1 MFIFLG
7 IFKFSKTTFG
17 IIGFAEIRLTKLT
30 NNAPYRI
37 NPNNTRSKKLSQK
50 VNLYFQYIFRVYLIM
65 NNFAF

>member
-7 IFKFSKTTFG
+7 TIKFSKTTFG

-37 NPNNTRSKKLSQK
+37 NPNNTSKKLSQK

-65 NNFAF
+65 NYFAF